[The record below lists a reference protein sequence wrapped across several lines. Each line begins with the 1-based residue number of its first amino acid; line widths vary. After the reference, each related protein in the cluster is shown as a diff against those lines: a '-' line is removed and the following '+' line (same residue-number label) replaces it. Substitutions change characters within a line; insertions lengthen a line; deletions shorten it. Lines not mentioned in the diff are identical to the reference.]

1 MELAEPAQ
9 SQIAPVVILNNRS
22 PVSTVGRIPMT
33 QTPDKICILG
43 GGFGGLF
50 TALRLNQF
58 PWANGKPEITLV
70 DQNDHFLFTPFLYE
84 LVTEELQTWEIAPP
98 FTELLAHTNVR
109 FVQGDVEGIDL
120 ATSTVTLHQGQTLNY
135 DRLVL
140 ALGGETPKDQVSG
153 ASEHAFAFRTI
164 ADAYALEEKLRQLEA
179 TDAEK
184 IRVAI
189 VGGGPS
195 GVELACKLADRLGER
210 GRLRLIDRGLQI
222 LDTAD
227 QGNQEAAQKAL
238 ERRKIWLDLETN
250 IKEVTANQIALD
262 FKGQVD
268 TLDVDLVLW
277 TVGNTV
283 AQSIQDLSVP
293 HNEMGQIITE
303 ITLQIAEHAS
313 IYALGDLADCRDLQG
328 QKISSTAQA
337 ALQQADCV
345 AWNVWASLTDRP
357 LLNFQYNHLGEML
370 TLGRETAALSGFGLQ
385 LDGPLAY
392 IARRLIYLYRMPTLE
407 HQMKVGLNWLFKP
420 LLSEISS

>member
-1 MELAEPAQ
+1 
-9 SQIAPVVILNNRS
+9 
-22 PVSTVGRIPMT
+22 MT
-33 QTPDKICILG
+33 QISPKICILG

-50 TALRLNQF
+50 TALRLSQF
-58 PWANGKPEITLV
+58 PWSSPQPEITLV
-70 DQNDHFLFTPFLYE
+70 DHNDHFLFTPFLYE
-84 LVTEELQTWEIAPP
+84 LVTDELQSWEIAPP

-109 FVQGDVEGIDL
+109 FVQGNVESIDV
-120 ATSTVTLHQGQTLNY
+120 ATSTVVLRQGQTLSC
-135 DRLVL
+135 DRIVL
-140 ALGGETPKDQVSG
+140 ALGGETPKDQVPG
-153 ASEHAFAFRTI
+153 AAEHAFAFRTI
-164 ADAYALEEKLRQLEA
+164 SDAYRLEERLRQLEA
-179 TDAEK
+179 TETEK

-189 VGGGPS
+189 VGAGPS

-210 GRLRLIDRGLQI
+210 GRLRLIDRGTQI
-222 LDTAD
+222 LDTAAPA
-227 QGNQEAAQKAL
+227 NREAAQKAL
-238 ERRKIWLDLETN
+238 ERRGIWLDLETN
-250 IKEVTANQIALD
+250 IKEVATDQISLE

-277 TVGNTV
+277 TVGNAV
-283 AQSIQDLSVP
+283 AQPIEALSVP
-293 HNEMGQIITE
+293 HNDQGQVVTDM
-303 ITLQIAEHAS
+303 TLQVAEHPHV
-313 IYALGDLADCRDLQG
+313 YALGDLADCRNLKG

-392 IARRLIYLYRMPTLE
+392 VARRLIYLYRMPTLE
-407 HQMKVGLNWLFKP
+407 HQLKVGLNWLFKP